1 MLTFEEY
8 LGKHQREDGTGPL
21 RFLSAREC
29 LIGEILWGAATA
41 AEREQMLIKSRS
53 WLADLNWCM
62 KQIDMESYLSDSKM
76 FMEANLARS
85 VRERL
90 RVLYNAIWEATKE
103 SDMRKEAD
111 DE

>member
-1 MLTFEEY
+1 MMTFEEWYAQVEDDLPACYDY
-8 LGKHQREDGTGPL
+8 LTRATVALQAWD
-21 RFLSAREC
+21 
-29 LIGEILWGAATA
+29 AATA
-41 AEREQMLIKSRS
+41 AKREEMLIKSRS